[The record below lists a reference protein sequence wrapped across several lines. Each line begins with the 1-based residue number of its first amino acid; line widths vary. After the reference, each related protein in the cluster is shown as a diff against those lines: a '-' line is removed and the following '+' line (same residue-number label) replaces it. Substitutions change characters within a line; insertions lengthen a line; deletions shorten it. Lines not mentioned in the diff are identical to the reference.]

1 MSLSFNDCSTLLA
14 SINAQATGRVGI
26 TPTNTA
32 EFISVAQTTLLTGYD
47 PVINA
52 ISQVLSKTIFSVRP
66 YNRKFAGLTANEIR
80 YGNHVRK
87 LSVVDSSP
95 ETDQSYLLEHGKS
108 VDMQTVNKPAIV
120 QTNFYSANT
129 YQRHI
134 TIFKNQLDVAF
145 SNPAEFAAFI
155 SMVVQ
160 TVSDE
165 MEKDHESCAR
175 FTLANFIGGK
185 LAHAAAMPATAADDP
200 ESAIEGSIAANS
212 GVVHLITEYN
222 AKTGAGVTASTVRK
236 PENFPA
242 FMKFVMARI
251 RTISELMTE
260 RSTMFHTSL
269 TGKPISRHTP
279 LSKQKVYL
287 HAPDVHDMEA
297 SVFSSVYH
305 DEYLKK
311 VDFETVNFWQS
322 INAPT
327 TINITATYMSE
338 DGTLATAAVNNANVL
353 GVIFDEE
360 AVGYTVV
367 NQWSAPAPFNAAGGY
382 TNVYHHFT
390 DRYWNDFTEN
400 GVVLLLD

>member
-1 MSLSFNDCSTLLA
+1 MANLSFNDCSALLA
-14 SINAQATGRVGI
+14 SINAQATGRTGI
-26 TPTNTA
+26 TPTNAA
-32 EFISVAQTTLLTGYD
+32 EFVSVAQATLQTGYD
-47 PVINA
+47 SVINA
-52 ISQVLSKTIFSVRP
+52 ISTVLSKTIFSVRP
-66 YNRKFAGLTANEIR
+66 YTRKFAGITANEIR

-87 LSVVDSSP
+87 LSVVDSNP
-95 ETDQSYLLEHGKS
+95 EADQRQKLEHGKS
-108 VDMQTVNKPAIV
+108 VDMQTVNKPTIV

-134 TIFKNQLDVAF
+134 TLFKDQLDAAF
-145 SNPAEFAAFI
+145 SSPSEFAAFV

-160 TVSDE
+160 HVSDE
-165 MEKDHESCAR
+165 IEKDHESCAR

-185 LAHAAAMPATAADDP
+185 LAAASVAPVADNPDGATLAAT
-200 ESAIEGSIAANS
+200 S
-212 GVVHLITEYN
+212 GVVHLIAEYN
-222 AKTGAGVTASTVRK
+222 AKTGANVTAATVRK

-242 FMKFVMARI
+242 FMKFVIARI

-279 LSKQKVYL
+279 LNKQKVYL
-287 HAPDVHDMEA
+287 YAPDVHDMEA
-297 SVFSSVYH
+297 SVFSGVYH

-322 INAPT
+322 INTPT
-327 TINITATYMSE
+327 TISITATYMAE
-338 DGTLATAAVNNANVL
+338 DGTLATAGINNANVF

-360 AVGYTVV
+360 ALGYTVV

>member
-1 MSLSFNDCSTLLA
+1 MANLSFNDCSTLLA
-14 SINAQATGRVGI
+14 SINAQATGRQGI

-47 PVINA
+47 TVINA
-52 ISQVLSKTIFSVRP
+52 ISQVLSKTIFAVRP

-87 LSVVDSSP
+87 LSVVDGEP
-95 ETDQSYLLEHGKS
+95 EADQQYKLEHGKS

-120 QTNFYSANT
+120 QTNFYGANT
-129 YQRHI
+129 YQRHV
-134 TIFKNQLDVAF
+134 TLFKNQLDVAF
-145 SNPAEFAAFI
+145 SNPSEFAAFVA
-155 SMVVQ
+155 MVVQ
-160 TVSDE
+160 NVSDE
-165 MEKDHESCAR
+165 MEKDHENCAR
-175 FTLANFIGGK
+175 FTLANYIGGK
-185 LAHAAAMPATAADDP
+185 LAIASTAPIAEDPEAAALSAT
-200 ESAIEGSIAANS
+200 S

-222 AKTGAGVTASTVRK
+222 AKTGANVTAATVRK

-251 RTISELMTE
+251 RSISELMTE
-260 RSTMFHTSL
+260 RSTMFHISL
-269 TGKPISRHTP
+269 TDKPISRHTP
-279 LSKQKVYL
+279 LNKQKVYL

-297 SVFSSVYH
+297 SVFSGVYH

-322 INAPT
+322 INDPT
-327 TINITATYMSE
+327 TVNITATYMTE
-338 DGTLATAAVNNANVL
+338 TGQLATAAVNNAAVF

-360 AVGYTVV
+360 AMGYTIV

-382 TNVYHHFT
+382 TNVFHHFT

>member
-1 MSLSFNDCSTLLA
+1 MANLSFNDCSTLLA
-14 SINAQATGRVGI
+14 SINAQATGRAGI

-32 EFISVAQTTLLTGYD
+32 EFVSVAQATLHTGYD
-47 PVINA
+47 SVINA
-52 ISQVLSKTIFSVRP
+52 ISTVLSKTIFSVRP
-66 YNRKFAGLTANEIR
+66 YARKFAGITANEIR

-87 LSVVDSSP
+87 LSVVDSDP
-95 ETDQSYLLEHGKS
+95 EADRRQKLEHGKS
-108 VDMQTVNKPAIV
+108 VDMQTVNKPTVV

-134 TIFKNQLDVAF
+134 TLFKDQLDVAF
-145 SNPAEFAAFI
+145 SSPSEFAAFV

-160 TVSDE
+160 HVSDE
-165 MEKDHESCAR
+165 IEKDHESCAR

-185 LAHAAAMPATAADDP
+185 LAAASVVPVANDP
-200 ESAIEGSIAANS
+200 EKPGSSTIASAS

-222 AKTGAGVTASTVRK
+222 AKTGANVTAATVRK

-242 FMKFVMARI
+242 FMKFVIARI

-279 LSKQKVYL
+279 LNKQKVYL
-287 HAPDVHDMEA
+287 YAPDVHDMEA
-297 SVFSSVYH
+297 SVFSGVYH

-322 INAPT
+322 INDPT
-327 TINITATYMSE
+327 TVNINATYMTE
-338 DGTLATAAVNNANVL
+338 TGQLATVAVNNAAVF

-360 AVGYTVV
+360 ALGYTVV
-367 NQWSAPAPFNAAGGY
+367 NQWSAPAPFNASGGY
-382 TNVYHHFT
+382 TNVFHHFT

>member
-14 SINAQATGRVGI
+14 SINAQATGRAGI
-26 TPTNTA
+26 TPTTTSD
-32 EFISVAQTTLLTGYD
+32 FISVAQTTLLTGYET
-47 PVINA
+47 VIGA
-52 ISQVLSKTIFSVRP
+52 ISTVLSKTVFSVRP

-87 LSVVDSSP
+87 LSVVDNNP
-95 ETDQSYLLEHGKS
+95 EADQQYTLEHGKS
-108 VDMQTVNKPAIV
+108 VDMQTVNKPTVV

-134 TIFKNQLDVAF
+134 TLFKNQLDVAF
-145 SNPAEFAAFI
+145 SNPSEFGAFI
-155 SMVVQ
+155 AMIVQ
-160 TVSDE
+160 HVSDE
-165 MEKDHESCAR
+165 MEKDHENCAR

-185 LAHAAAMPATAADDP
+185 IADNKN
-200 ESAIEGSIAANS
+200 G

-222 AKTGAGVTASTVRK
+222 DKTGANVTAETVRK

-260 RSTMFHTSL
+260 RSTMFHTNL
-269 TGKPISRHTP
+269 TDKPFSRHTP
-279 LSKQKVYL
+279 LNKQKVYL

-297 SVFSSVYH
+297 SVFSGVYH

-327 TINITATYMSE
+327 SINITATYMTEAGALESK
-338 DGTLATAAVNNANVL
+338 AVNNDNVL

-360 AVGYTVV
+360 ALGYTVV

-382 TNVYHHFT
+382 SNVYYHFT

>member
-1 MSLSFNDCSTLLA
+1 MPNLSFNDCSTLLA
-14 SINAQATGRVGI
+14 SINAQATGRTGI
-26 TPTNTA
+26 TPTNAA
-32 EFISVAQTTLLTGYD
+32 EFVSVAQTTLATGYD
-47 PVINA
+47 SVINA
-52 ISQVLSKTIFSVRP
+52 ISTVLSRTIFAVRP
-66 YNRKFAGLTANEIR
+66 YNRKFAGLAANEIR

-87 LSVVDSSP
+87 LSIVDSNP
-95 ETDQSYLLEHGKS
+95 ETDQRQALEHGKS

-134 TIFKNQLDVAF
+134 TLFKDQLDVAF
-145 SNPAEFAAFI
+145 SNASEFAAFV

-165 MEKDHESCAR
+165 IEKDHENCAR

-185 LAHAAAMPATAADDP
+185 IASAEADGAGV
-200 ESAIEGSIAANS
+200 EARS
-212 GVVHLITEYN
+212 GVVHLISEYN
-222 AKTGAGVTASTVRK
+222 GKTGANVTAETVRK
-236 PENFPA
+236 PENFA
-242 FMKFVMARI
+242 SFMKFAMARI

-269 TGKPISRHTP
+269 TGKPISRHSP

-297 SVFSSVYH
+297 SVFSGVYH

-322 INAPT
+322 INSPT
-327 TINITATYMSE
+327 NINITATYMKN
-338 DGTLATAAVNNANVL
+338 DGTLTSTAVNNYDVF

-360 AVGYTVV
+360 ALGYTVV

-400 GVVLLLD
+400 AVVLLLD